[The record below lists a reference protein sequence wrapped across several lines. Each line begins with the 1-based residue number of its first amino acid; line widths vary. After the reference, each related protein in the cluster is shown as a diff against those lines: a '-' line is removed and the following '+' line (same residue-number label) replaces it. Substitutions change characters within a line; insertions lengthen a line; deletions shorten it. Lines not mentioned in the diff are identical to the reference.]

1 MSKQIRKFEQDAIA
15 NEILTNILATKK
27 FGHDKIEK
35 SNKFKPIKKVQKDL
49 IDVQEAI
56 TKLETKRNLLRTK
69 LGRAVEIFN
78 LNDKNNK
85 LCWDSYRYNTS
96 WDDRAY
102 ELRNDIERKL
112 AIALIDPD
120 WQKKLHDIINQITK
134 ELS

>member
-27 FGHDKIEK
+27 FGQDKIEK

-102 ELRNDIERKL
+102 ELRHDIERKL

-120 WQKKLHDIINQITK
+120 WQEKLHDIINQITK

>member
-27 FGHDKIEK
+27 FGQDKIEK

>member
-15 NEILTNILATKK
+15 NEILTNIITTKK
-27 FGHDKIEK
+27 LGQDKIEK

-56 TKLETKRNLLRTK
+56 TKLETKRGLLRTK

-85 LCWDSYRYNTS
+85 LCWDSYRFSTS

-102 ELRNDIERKL
+102 ELRHDIERKL

-120 WQKKLHDIINQITK
+120 WQEKLHDIINQITK

>member
-1 MSKQIRKFEQDAIA
+1 MAKQIRKFEQDAIA
-15 NEILTNILATKK
+15 NEIVNNIVASRKL
-27 FGHDKIEK
+27 GRDKIEK

-49 IDVQEAI
+49 IDIQEAI

-78 LNDKNNK
+78 LNNKKNK
-85 LCWDSYRYNTS
+85 LSWDSYRYSTS

-102 ELRNDIERKL
+102 ELRHDVERKL